1 MTITITTG
9 SRQLTWTALLL
20 DPVRRLLPIPR
31 QLPPP
36 DSLAFYAILA
46 AVGVAEVVEW
56 PAVLLTAAA
65 QALLDTRLDSLQSSA
80 PGSPTAR

>member
-20 DPVRRLLPIPR
+20 DPVRRLLPVPR
-31 QLPPP
+31 RLPPP

-65 QALLDTRLDSLQSSA
+65 QALVDTRLDSLQSSA